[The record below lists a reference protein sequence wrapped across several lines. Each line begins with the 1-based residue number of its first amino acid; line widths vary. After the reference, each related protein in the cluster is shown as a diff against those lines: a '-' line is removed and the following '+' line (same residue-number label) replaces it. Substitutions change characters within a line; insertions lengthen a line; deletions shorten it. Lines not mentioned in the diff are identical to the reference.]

1 MQTSSIGLKEAWSPS
16 SLMNRTVGLNATLN
30 KFADNAKVSGV
41 VNILER
47 RDAIQRNLDRFL
59 RWDHK
64 TTCSSTRPYAKSCTW
79 VGAIP
84 SANMGWM
91 IFGRRNPEEKGFQ
104 LLVNEVLDMC
114 WQVVPAAQKAN
125 CILYQKKNGQ
135 DKGNDCPSLLWS
147 CEIPLQYCIQ
157 DWVPRTKT

>member
-1 MQTSSIGLKEAWSPS
+1 M
-16 SLMNRTVGLNATLN
+16 NATLN

-91 IFGRRNPEEKGFQ
+91 IFGQRNPEEKGFW
-104 LLVNEVLDMC
+104 NRG
-114 WQVVPAAQKAN
+114 PK
-125 CILYQKKNGQ
+125 
-135 DKGNDCPSLLWS
+135 
-147 CEIPLQYCIQ
+147 
-157 DWVPRTKT
+157 